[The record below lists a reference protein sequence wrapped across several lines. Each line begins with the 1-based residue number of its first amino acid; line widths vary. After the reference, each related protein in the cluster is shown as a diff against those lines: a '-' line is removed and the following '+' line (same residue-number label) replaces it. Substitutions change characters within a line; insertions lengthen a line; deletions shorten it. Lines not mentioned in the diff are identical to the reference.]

1 MTDTSGNFSAGA
13 EAGRTRTGVSTV
25 PWLGVVQVGLA
36 LAGAAVAG
44 YLTWTRL
51 TGGTPVCIG
60 FGGCDFVQASR
71 FSELFGLPVALW
83 GLGAYLVLAGLGIAG
98 LLPGLQNALWLRTAT
113 FGLALAGWLFS
124 MYLTAVEAFVLQAW
138 CVWCVTSAVI
148 ISVLAAVCG
157 IRLFRM
163 PG

>member
-1 MTDTSGNFSAGA
+1 MTGTSRNFSARVDA
-13 EAGRTRTGVSTV
+13 AAAGPGLA
-25 PWLGVVQVGLA
+25 WLGVAQVGLA
-36 LAGAAVAG
+36 LVGAAVAG

-51 TGGTPVCIG
+51 TGGTPACVG
-60 FGGCDFVQASR
+60 FGGCDFVNASP

-83 GLGAYLVLAGLGIAG
+83 GFGAYLVLAGLGVAG
-98 LLPGLQNALWLRTAT
+98 FLPALREALWVRTLA

-148 ISVLAAVCG
+148 ITLLAVVCG
-157 IRLFRM
+157 VRLFREL
-163 PG
+163 G

>member
-1 MTDTSGNFSAGA
+1 MTGTSGNFSAGA
-13 EAGRTRTGVSTV
+13 EAGRTRTQVSTV
-25 PWLGVVQVGLA
+25 PWLGVAQVGLA
-36 LAGAAVAG
+36 LTGAAVAG

-98 LLPGLQNALWLRTAT
+98 LLPGLQDALWLRTVT

-138 CVWCVTSAVI
+138 CVWCVASAVI

>member
-1 MTDTSGNFSAGA
+1 MTGTSGNFSARA

-25 PWLGVVQVGLA
+25 PWLGVAQVGLA

-98 LLPGLQNALWLRTAT
+98 LLPGLQDALWLRTAA

-148 ISVLAAVCG
+148 ISLLAAVCG
-157 IRLFRM
+157 LRLFRT
-163 PG
+163 PV